1 MPCVFPNMPNLV
13 YTTFFFKSRNNYWS
27 LLNHPMMANIWEKDV
42 SILAENLRSDLSY
55 LITIVTPLLT
65 VCHILLLVCPLG
77 ENLTDKFW
85 SSLLKPCHSG
95 ILFVCLNFLLF
106 IYRILKTFT
115 SQIRIDFENS
125 KIRWP
130 KTTTYKIMLCS
141 STNPKIFWVFRKCF
155 ELQ

>member
-1 MPCVFPNMPNLV
+1 MSVLRNFKPISYFFCRLYGLV
-13 YTTFFFKSRNNYWS
+13 FFFLETMNLWIAFEERPFKFWRE
-27 LLNHPMMANIWEKDV
+27 IWIQV
-42 SILAENLRSDLSY
+42 LCSY
-55 LITIVTPLLT
+55 LITIATTLLT

-95 ILFVCLNFLLF
+95 ILCVCLNFLLF
-106 IYRILKTFT
+106 IYRILQTFT